1 MSDTITC
8 IGISSELNSKFSLVL
23 FRYNDETI
31 RCLNLSKRVVDTC
44 KGCMYSVPALLSGTL
59 KTFQKAACD
68 DQQVSLRCPAGTCI
82 SVLIAQYGNS
92 AKDLQDLCP
101 EERGAHPRANL
112 TCLWPTSLQ
121 VNINWS

>member
-1 MSDTITC
+1 
-8 IGISSELNSKFSLVL
+8 
-23 FRYNDETI
+23 
-31 RCLNLSKRVVDTC
+31 
-44 KGCMYSVPALLSGTL
+44 MYSVAALLSGTL